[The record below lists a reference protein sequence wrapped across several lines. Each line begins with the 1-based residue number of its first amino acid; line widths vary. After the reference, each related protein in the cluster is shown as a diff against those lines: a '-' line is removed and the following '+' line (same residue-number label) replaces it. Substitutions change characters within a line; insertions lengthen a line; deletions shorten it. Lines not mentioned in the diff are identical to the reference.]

1 MYTHIVM
8 WKFSSDVSDSNKS
21 KMISLL
27 TNLKSTIPELI
38 EVEVNLNTSDSDFS
52 YDIILNTKFN
62 SFDEYKIYSDN
73 NEHKEVVKFISSIT
87 EEKAVIDF

>member
-1 MYTHIVM
+1 
-8 WKFSSDVSDSNKS
+8 
-21 KMISLL
+21 MISLL

-38 EVEVNLNTSDSDFS
+38 EAEVNLNTSDSDFS
-52 YDIILNTKFN
+52 YDIILHTKFN
-62 SFDEYKIYSDN
+62 SFDGYKIYSN

>member
-8 WKFSSDVSDSNKS
+8 WKFGSDVSDSNKS

-62 SFDEYKIYSDN
+62 SFDEYKIYSNN
-73 NEHKEVVKFISSIT
+73 NEHKDCLLYTSDAAD
-87 EEKAVIDF
+87 EE